1 MYTPVYARI
10 ALRSDGLHCDH
21 LDLSSVTSLP
31 GKTSNMIPATRRVF
45 RTWLGA
51 FALAAWVLT
60 CPSAQAT
67 PRIVY
72 TGTLQ
77 GAGDIVMELDSQP
90 AADGSVAGRYF
101 YPKHGVDI
109 PLKGTPQALHEP
121 RTYYDI
127 KEGGGD
133 PESNASPPAAT
144 WSGTRDAAGYHG
156 KWVDARTGKT
166 RTFTLRR
173 VADYDPDALAPG
185 AVQAVTDAISGGV
198 GSGIDINADIDA
210 KHAPYET
217 LKLAGHAVPVGP
229 DVGNAV
235 VAYRLWRDP
244 RTKFSYPRLSRH
256 PDPQV
261 LVRINHLLEQRHWQM
276 NLAALE
282 CMATIYTDGNPAAGT
297 LGSYDDE
304 NITVDW
310 LSTALMTVTESGSLY
325 CGGAHPNNHFDPYTF
340 DLLRGEYL
348 NWNRIFDAYVP
359 GDDGL
364 RTASPTLLA
373 LMEKVRAPLAA
384 ENAKGAADGESLE
397 GCSDVWPSYLA
408 LSVASPGELVLS
420 VSGIGHAMGA
430 CLGPH
435 ASVPFKALKPYL
447 KPGGQAYLVTE

>member
-1 MYTPVYARI
+1 M
-10 ALRSDGLHCDH
+10 
-21 LDLSSVTSLP
+21 
-31 GKTSNMIPATRRVF
+31 
-45 RTWLGA
+45 
-51 FALAAWVLT
+51 LAG
-60 CPSAQAT
+60 PSALAT

-121 RTYYDI
+121 RTYHEI
-127 KEGGGD
+127 KESGGD
-133 PESNASPPAAT
+133 PESDASPPAAT

-173 VADYDPDALAPG
+173 VADYDPEALAPG

-198 GSGIDINADIDA
+198 GSGIDSNSDIDA
-210 KHAPYET
+210 QHAPYESR
-217 LKLAGHAVPVGP
+217 KLAGHAVPVGH

-276 NLAALE
+276 NLAALG

-304 NITVDW
+304 RVTVDW

-325 CGGAHPNNHFDPYTF
+325 CGGAHPHNHFEPYTF
-340 DLLRGEYL
+340 DLLRGDYL
-348 NWNRIFDAYVP
+348 DWNRLFDAYVP
-359 GDDGL
+359 GNDGW
-364 RTASPTLLA
+364 RKASPTLLA
-373 LMEKVRAPLAA
+373 LMERARAPLAA
-384 ENAKGAADGESLE
+384 VRSQDKTSDQIPDNAQGKTQSKTQQVAQDPADDNALD
-397 GCSDVWPSYLA
+397 GCSDIWPDYLA
-408 LSVASPGELVLS
+408 LSVGSPGELVLS

-435 ASVPFKALKPYL
+435 ASLPFKALKPYL

>member
-1 MYTPVYARI
+1 M
-10 ALRSDGLHCDH
+10 
-21 LDLSSVTSLP
+21 LSLVQTVFRLSRALP
-31 GKTSNMIPATRRVF
+31 GAGALVLAAAGLCGSA
-45 RTWLGA
+45 A
-51 FALAAWVLT
+51 FAA
-60 CPSAQAT
+60 
-67 PRIVY
+67 PRTVY

-77 GAGDIVMELDSQP
+77 GAGDVVMELDSQA
-90 AADGSVAGRYF
+90 AADGTLRGRYF

-109 PLKGTPQALHEP
+109 PLKGTPQALREP
-121 RTYYDI
+121 RTYYEI
-127 KEGGGD
+127 KESGGD
-133 PESNASPPAAT
+133 PESDAAPPAAT
-144 WSGTRDAAGYHG
+144 WSGKRDAAGYEG
-156 KWVDARTGKT
+156 KWVDARTGKS
-166 RTFTLRR
+166 RSFKLRR
-173 VADYDPDALAPG
+173 VAEYDPAALAPD

-198 GSGIDINADIDA
+198 GSGIDVNADIDLR
-210 KHAPYET
+210 HAPYET
-217 LKLAGHAVPVGP
+217 LKLAGYAVPVGQ
-229 DVGNAV
+229 DIGNAK

-304 NITVDW
+304 NITVAW

-384 ENAKGAADGESLE
+384 ENAKGEADGESLE